1 MDRLF
6 RSNSFASS
14 RSSVPPDIINEEDYS
29 VEETDFTDFK
39 KSCIP
44 KVDTKSI
51 YRTSWVQSTFNS
63 QFSVRIV
70 EETYSISRTHE
81 KCCLFNRRSI
91 NDFLAKKSSYLHA
104 RAHTH
109 THTHIY
115 CVENRAPL
123 PGVAWALIMMISA
136 LLWPI

>member
-14 RSSVPPDIINEEDYS
+14 RSSVPPNIINEEDYS

-63 QFSVRIV
+63 QFGVRIV

-91 NDFLAKKSSYLHA
+91 NDFLAKKSSYLH
-104 RAHTH
+104 
-109 THTHIY
+109 IY
-115 CVENRAPL
+115 ILC
-123 PGVAWALIMMISA
+123 
-136 LLWPI
+136 

>member
-6 RSNSFASS
+6 RSNSSVSS
-14 RSSVPPDIINEEDYS
+14 KSSVPLDIINEEDYS
-29 VEETDFTDFK
+29 IEETNFIDFK
-39 KSCIP
+39 KWCIP

-91 NDFLAKKSSYLHA
+91 NDFLAKKSSYLH
-104 RAHTH
+104 
-109 THTHIY
+109 IY
-115 CVENRAPL
+115 ILC
-123 PGVAWALIMMISA
+123 
-136 LLWPI
+136 